1 MNTTFQENNSEQPLN
16 RVAIKAGDWVE
27 RVGRFQ
33 ADPIA
38 LEDEIVFG
46 TSRAAWQALAVGIE
60 KGCGS
65 IGNFRWFNGA
75 GKQENAR

>member
-33 ADPIA
+33 AHLIA
-38 LEDEIVFG
+38 PENEIVFG
-46 TSRAAWQALAVGIE
+46 AARAACPDSS
-60 KGCGS
+60 K
-65 IGNFRWFNGA
+65 RP
-75 GKQENAR
+75 